1 MLFEPHELTD
11 ASNSYS
17 LLHILEPNPPKGY
30 MWEVC
35 ANCAALVDWHCEW
48 TSKTMRGLSINPA
61 STHPICTDWWF
72 EER

>member
-30 MWEVC
+30 M
-35 ANCAALVDWHCEW
+35 
-48 TSKTMRGLSINPA
+48 
-61 STHPICTDWWF
+61 
-72 EER
+72 